1 MKKHFTYTKKKKI
14 LSSALALCALL
25 LWSSA
30 SSVQAAEEMI
40 DNTPIQLH
48 GETMTVELW
57 GNRHEG
63 GYTNDLLL
71 LLKNDDK
78 IITAYNPSVQ
88 GGYNLMLQTV
98 QIKPVKKTKGKAD
111 TDKPKPVQAD
121 AKVATVDLPKSNKAS
136 APKNVEM
143 PKQDEQVLLSV
154 GQGDWRAR
162 TDYRIVDFDDRENIK
177 ELFSGIEN
185 MGLVQSAKLVDMEDG
200 EGKAIDVALVD
211 GEANQAPLADAWTEE
226 LGAQALSYGGL
237 TSLTVYDIDED
248 GQQEL
253 FTNQTI
259 EQRRHVL
266 ADVAAIWKLQPDE
279 MKGQKQSDSEKAK
292 VEDKNTQKKNTSV
305 SNKDKKD
312 ASEKEEL
319 TIREQRKKAR
329 KEVREKLA
337 RPTWKQSAFTI
348 MTASLVKDK
357 TNTINDGM
365 DIEDGAGVILS
376 RRIVVPGGEAS
387 YPVYAGKDIELQ
399 KKINEGLEKARE
411 TYLERFYDNSSDM
424 AFKVMRADDVVLS
437 VQYISSTDKGF
448 IHHNVNI
455 DMETGDVLAL
465 EDVLDTKDADLLPV
479 LNVLKTND
487 KLSFANGLPE
497 EWYLEGSNLYFVQNV
512 EDKDEAAG
520 FALGNLH
527 KFLRDA
533 KWLKG

>member
-1 MKKHFTYTKKKKI
+1 MKQYFIHTKKKAI
-14 LSSALALCALL
+14 LSSTLAFCTLL
-25 LWSSA
+25 AMNLPA
-30 SSVQAAEEMI
+30 SVQAAEEMI
-40 DNTPIQLH
+40 DKTSIQLR
-48 GETMTVELW
+48 GDAMTVELW
-57 GNRHEG
+57 GDRHEG
-63 GYTNDLLL
+63 GYTDDLLL
-71 LLKNDDK
+71 LLKKEDK
-78 IITAYNPSVQ
+78 IITAYNPSVK

-98 QIKPVKKTKGKAD
+98 QVKPVKREEDKTEAGKAETAKTKEQGIAKAIASKNQ
-111 TDKPKPVQAD
+111 TVAASQPVY
-121 AKVATVDLPKSNKAS
+121 
-136 APKNVEM
+136 
-143 PKQDEQVLLSV
+143 DEQVLLSV

-162 TDYRIVDFDDRENIK
+162 TDYRIVDFVDRENIK

-185 MGLVQSAKLVDMEDG
+185 LGLVQSAKLVDAVDG
-200 EGKAIDVALVD
+200 EGKTIDVKLID
-211 GEANQAPLADAWTEE
+211 GEANLAPLADSWKDE
-226 LGAQALSYGGL
+226 LGTQALNYGGL
-237 TSLTVYDIDED
+237 TSLTVHDIDDD

-266 ADVAAIWKLQPDE
+266 ADVAAIWKLQSQE
-279 MKGQKQSDSEKAK
+279 NEGT
-292 VEDKNTQKKNTSV
+292 DKNKTEKIKTKDTATKQHKKNDSTNIKKAEEEKNTS
-305 SNKDKKD
+305 
-312 ASEKEEL
+312 EEL